1 MSYDEIIMSE
11 LIKEYFNDFI
21 NERKKV
27 ESINISLKNNL
38 IVQSNDEIVEM
49 INSTIVDKFN
59 KIDLS
64 YDKIS
69 KWWNEYNDAI
79 EELNTGFA
87 NTIPLHDY
95 YNQEFI
101 ETKNIYNNEL
111 K

>member
-11 LIKEYFNDFI
+11 LIKEYINDFTE
-21 NERKKV
+21 ERKKV
-27 ESINISLKNNL
+27 ESINILLKNNL

-49 INSTIVDKFN
+49 INRTIADKFN

-79 EELNTGFA
+79 EELNNGFV
-87 NTIPLHDY
+87 NTLPLHDY

-101 ETKNIYNNEL
+101 EVKNIYNNEL

>member
-21 NERKKV
+21 EERKKV
-27 ESINISLKNNL
+27 ESINILLKNNL

-49 INSTIVDKFN
+49 INRTIADKFN

-79 EELNTGFA
+79 EELNNGFV
-87 NTIPLHDY
+87 NTLPLHDY

-101 ETKNIYNNEL
+101 EVKNIYNNEL